1 VPIADTDKSRAQL
14 SDAVAITRSFSVQL
28 KRRGIELRLIVGNH
42 SRSVATGDLPLLKAV
57 TRAHRWF
64 VVCWHRCCLRTVNQ
78 SWSLDCR
85 LGTPN

>member
-1 VPIADTDKSRAQL
+1 
-14 SDAVAITRSFSVQL
+14 
-28 KRRGIELRLIVGNH
+28 
-42 SRSVATGDLPLLKAV
+42 VATVDLPLLKAV

-64 VVCWHRCCLRTVNQ
+64 VGCWHRCCLRTVNQ